1 MIFAFPKGISKML
14 KFLLC
19 SIVPLALTAANFLLC
34 FHWRYV
40 FHSEGKLVG
49 GKLFFCICQVVNF
62 SFFTGSFDKAIGKG
76 FINAWLRSLPFTV
89 HFISKGNSNH
99 APLQSETSEGRAGL
113 GGWEQDVRYGW
124 ATRNPVAWGEISLDL
139 QHSYFKW
146 NIISSYTRYHLQ
158 TKGPIFSTREKR
170 SQQKPSLKQLAK
182 MQTIKIWSLTSF
194 ACSMA
199 ALS

>member
-113 GGWEQDVRYGW
+113 GGWEQDVRYGGGSQGW
-124 ATRNPVAWGEISLDL
+124 GTRNPVAWGEISLDL

-146 NIISSYTRYHLQ
+146 NIISSYAPDTICKRKDPFFLQ
-158 TKGPIFSTREKR
+158 EKR
-170 SQQKPSLKQLAK
+170 EVSKNLL
-182 MQTIKIWSLTSF
+182 
-194 ACSMA
+194 
-199 ALS
+199 

>member
-1 MIFAFPKGISKML
+1 MIEPYLSVFLFWSNLLSRVVWKDLLMIFAFPKGISKML
-14 KFLLC
+14 KFFLC

-113 GGWEQDVRYGW
+113 GGWEQDVRYGGGV
-124 ATRNPVAWGEISLDL
+124 RGGE
-139 QHSYFKW
+139 QGTQWH
-146 NIISSYTRYHLQ
+146 
-158 TKGPIFSTREKR
+158 GEKY
-170 SQQKPSLKQLAK
+170 P
-182 MQTIKIWSLTSF
+182 
-194 ACSMA
+194 
-199 ALS
+199 

>member
-1 MIFAFPKGISKML
+1 MIEPYLSVFLFWSNLLSRVVWKDLLMISAFPKGISKML

-113 GGWEQDVRYGW
+113 GGWEQDVRYGGGV
-124 ATRNPVAWGEISLDL
+124 RGGE
-139 QHSYFKW
+139 QGTQWH
-146 NIISSYTRYHLQ
+146 
-158 TKGPIFSTREKR
+158 GEKY
-170 SQQKPSLKQLAK
+170 P
-182 MQTIKIWSLTSF
+182 
-194 ACSMA
+194 
-199 ALS
+199 